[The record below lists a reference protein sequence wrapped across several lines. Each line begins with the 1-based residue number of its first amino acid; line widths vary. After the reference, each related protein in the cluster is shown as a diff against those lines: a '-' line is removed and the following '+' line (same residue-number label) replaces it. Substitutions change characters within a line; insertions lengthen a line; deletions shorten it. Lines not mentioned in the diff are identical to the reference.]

1 LRQEQLLVVSE
12 GLSALTPAKY
22 EPLPAMNKS
31 NLGKLSLALALLAGA
46 AVCFVKL
53 SPRGDAENDKG
64 FFYDLAEQR
73 LFVAPRTLIPPIPGL
88 TGGAL
93 KGVRAVVISTNANPG
108 DKASRKIAYL
118 EKYSPELKEVL
129 EAVRAGKTS
138 AVPSHQERQAQIFVR
153 RLNEAEW
160 YAVKSP
166 EGEKILTEWNVPGP
180 DGKLPSVCSP

>member
-1 LRQEQLLVVSE
+1 LLVVSE

-53 SPRGDAENDKG
+53 SPRDDGENDKG